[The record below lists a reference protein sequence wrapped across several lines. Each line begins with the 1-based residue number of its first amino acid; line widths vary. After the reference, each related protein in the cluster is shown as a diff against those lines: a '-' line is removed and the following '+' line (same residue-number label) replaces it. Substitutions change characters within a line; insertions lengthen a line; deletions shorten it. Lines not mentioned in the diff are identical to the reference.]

1 MEFKNDSINLLKV
14 GMSASAGSQRVSL
27 MKNGCLYTG
36 TIQHELIHALGFTH
50 EQNRPDRDNFLTI
63 NFANIQESKFMVR

>member
-1 MEFKNDSINLLKV
+1 
-14 GMSASAGSQRVSL
+14 MSTSAGSQRVSL
-27 MKNGCLYTG
+27 KRNGCLYTG

-63 NFANIQESKFMVR
+63 NFANIKESEFVVRCLF